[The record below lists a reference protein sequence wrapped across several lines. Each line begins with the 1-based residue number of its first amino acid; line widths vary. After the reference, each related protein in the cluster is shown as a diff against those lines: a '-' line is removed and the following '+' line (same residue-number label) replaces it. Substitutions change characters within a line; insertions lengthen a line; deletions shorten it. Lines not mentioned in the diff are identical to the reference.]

1 MSSEIIKLLL
11 ADPKLSIFVIILI
24 CTLLYL
30 YNIYIKNYIKSKLIS
45 VSNHIDKL
53 EERHHYELSLL
64 KEQFVKKEA
73 LNKMI
78 SGFKQALDNQTKMMH
93 TELLKIRDI
102 VNEVNIKVERHKAK
116 FENFDK

>member
-1 MSSEIIKLLL
+1 
-11 ADPKLSIFVIILI
+11 
-24 CTLLYL
+24 
-30 YNIYIKNYIKSKLIS
+30 
-45 VSNHIDKL
+45 
-53 EERHHYELSLL
+53 
-64 KEQFVKKEA
+64 
-73 LNKMI
+73 MI